1 LNVSRYTHER
11 QIMNTSPDKEKK
23 TQSQNS
29 PEQKVGDTTT
39 PPWEMPTPE
48 EKEQAKPVKRALK
61 EAIKEVDSPAKADE
75 VIDQLE
81 AAAAEKTVTDVKE
94 AQPPVATPAQ
104 AAQKVEQVA
113 ESAPE
118 SKKTEKVLKEAA
130 KVIVAAEGREKE
142 AISQAVQEVLNP
154 EQQGAT
160 PTVTNVQ
167 QREYLRDAVLKRLKP
182 LDAVDANIFLAIN
195 HLPHTRL
202 LNGFF
207 YTLTTIFNV
216 VVPWYGEMG
225 IMALRDRKRAGDIIR
240 ESFLPLL
247 ITSSLTEM
255 VIKPYFRRKR
265 PFIAIIQAIVIGKKP
280 GTWSFPSGHAAAAFA
295 GAWLLNHQ
303 RPRLG
308 LLRYFVASMV
318 AFSRI
323 YLGDHYPGDVAT
335 GSLFGLVSAEVFH
348 RLLKRSKR

>member
-1 LNVSRYTHER
+1 MSN
-11 QIMNTSPDKEKK
+11 PKDKEK
-23 TQSQNS
+23 QSESANT
-29 PEQKVGDTTT
+29 PEQKVGDTPT
-39 PPWEMPTPE
+39 PPWQMPTPE

-61 EAIKEVDSPAKADE
+61 EAIKEVDSPEKADE
-75 VIDQLE
+75 IIDKLE
-81 AAAAEKTVTDVKE
+81 SAAGEKTVTDVKQT
-94 AQPPVATPAQ
+94 QPPITTPAQ
-104 AAQKVEQVA
+104 AAQKVEQVV
-113 ESAPE
+113 ESAPD
-118 SKKTEKVLKEAA
+118 SKKTEKALKETA
-130 KVIVAAEGREKE
+130 KVVVAAEGREQE
-142 AISQAVQEVLNP
+142 AVSEAVQEVLNP

-167 QREYLRDAVLKRLKP
+167 QREYLRDAVLRRLKP
-182 LDAVDANIFLAIN
+182 ADALDANIFLAIN

-216 VVPWYGEMG
+216 VAPWYGEMG
-225 IMALRDRKRAGDIIR
+225 IMALRDRKRAADIIR

-303 RPRLG
+303 RPRLS

-318 AFSRI
+318 AFSRV

-335 GSLFGLVSAEVFH
+335 GSLFGLISAEFFH
-348 RLLKRSKR
+348 RLLKRSKRNR

>member
-1 LNVSRYTHER
+1 MSTPAD
-11 QIMNTSPDKEKK
+11 QKK
-23 TQSQNS
+23 KSESDT
-29 PEQKVGDTTT
+29 PEQKTGDTTT
-39 PPWEMPTPE
+39 PPWQMPTPE

-61 EAIKEVDSPAKADE
+61 EAIKEVDSPEKADE
-75 VIDQLE
+75 VIDKLE
-81 AAAAEKTVTDVKE
+81 AAAGEKTVTDVKE
-94 AQPPVATPAQ
+94 TQAPITTPAQ
-104 AAQKVEQVA
+104 AAQKVEQAV
-113 ESAPE
+113 ESVPD
-118 SKKTEKVLKEAA
+118 SKKTEKALKETA
-130 KVIVAAEGREKE
+130 KAVVTAEGREQE
-142 AISQAVQEVLNP
+142 AVSEAVQEVLNP

-160 PTVTNVQ
+160 PTVANVQ
-167 QREYLRDAVLKRLKP
+167 QREYLREAVLKRLKP
-182 LDAVDANIFLAIN
+182 LDAVDANIFIAIN
-195 HLPHTRL
+195 HLPHTPL
-202 LNGFF
+202 LNRFF
-207 YTLTTIFNV
+207 YTLTTLFNTV
-216 VVPWYGEMG
+216 LPWYGEMG
-225 IMALRDRKRAGDIIR
+225 FMMLRDRRRAKDVIR

-247 ITSSLTEM
+247 VTSGLTEM

-335 GSLFGLVSAEVFH
+335 GSLFGLLSAEFFH
-348 RLLKRSKR
+348 RLLKRKERKHK